1 MASKTENRIA
11 KLEEWAQGLD
21 NDNDQQVIFA
31 NINFLLTQIRG
42 IGQANENLTQQ
53 AQQLN
58 GALQSNAEALR
69 VFLEDNDLVMDWQE
83 HLEELNKEMEDAVQE
98 QSSAKVDAQI

>member
-1 MASKTENRIA
+1 MASKTENRIV
-11 KLEEWAQGLD
+11 KLEEWAKGLAS
-21 NDNDQQVIFA
+21 DNDQQVIFA

-83 HLEELNKEMEDAVQE
+83 HLEGLNKEMEDAVQE
-98 QSSAKVDAQI
+98 QSTEKVDAQE